1 MFELISF
8 YVPTLC
14 ETYWFKYVFH
24 KLLLLSGP
32 VYPEFPPTLQKKKS
46 DCAGSSALIA
56 LVEFDVDDYSYEK
69 LTLDLRGE
77 TLLSCVAVV
86 WPSSPEQIP
95 NWNVM

>member
-1 MFELISF
+1 MVQQLRLHVSPAGGKGSTPGQGPRILHAMS
-8 YVPTLC
+8 YGKPTPS
-14 ETYWFKYVFH
+14 K
-24 KLLLLSGP
+24 
-32 VYPEFPPTLQKKKS
+32 KKKS

-86 WPSSPEQIP
+86 
-95 NWNVM
+95 